1 MAGIPLRAGEL
12 YRMRAIP
19 SHQSAGRLSMRRQCR
34 HARQA
39 KPPCAR
45 EATCEAKIGLL

>member
-19 SHQSAGRLSMRRQCR
+19 SHQIGKTIVHASAV
-34 HARQA
+34 
-39 KPPCAR
+39 
-45 EATCEAKIGLL
+45 